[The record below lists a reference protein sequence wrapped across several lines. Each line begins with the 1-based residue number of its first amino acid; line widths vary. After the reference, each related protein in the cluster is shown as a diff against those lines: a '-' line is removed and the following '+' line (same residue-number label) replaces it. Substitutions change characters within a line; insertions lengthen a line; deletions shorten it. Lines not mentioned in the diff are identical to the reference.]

1 MTRQLK
7 IVYLKPLSG
16 YKTSLRSDTLWGLL
30 CWGIR
35 HLYGEQRLETFLDS
49 YTEGGS
55 PEWIISSTFPYKHDG
70 KKRIPFF
77 PKPFLPD
84 AKEESSISEK
94 DKLRL
99 RKKVKKMSW
108 LEHSDFEKTLK
119 GDLSQKDFLEQAQE
133 EIPSDASKIPP
144 KEHRTI
150 SMHNKIDRLRLST
163 FEAPD
168 GGQLFQTENVFWEDL
183 TNESDEKETTGLF
196 FLADVRDDEALN
208 LLISV
213 LRLYR
218 HFGMGG
224 NRSVGS
230 GFFEP
235 AISNFTL
242 TESSEANALV
252 NLSLFQPMDK
262 DLDNLDTHF
271 TEGGV
276 YRYELEQRIG
286 KTGFYPN
293 TQPKK
298 ATTFFKEGSILPI
311 DAFTMNGRF
320 SGKLIKNFDK
330 NFTNGYG
337 FMVKIKI

>member
-1 MTRQLK
+1 MTRLSK
-7 IVYLKPLSG
+7 IVYLKPVSG
-16 YKTSLRSDTLWGLL
+16 YKTPLRSDTLWGLL

-35 HLYGEQRLETFLDS
+35 HLYGEERLETFIKS
-49 YTEGGS
+49 YNDTEGV
-55 PEWIISSTFPYKHDG
+55 PELIISSTFPYHQDKEG
-70 KKRIPFF
+70 KKTLFF
-77 PKPFLPD
+77 PKPSVPPSEQGSD
-84 AKEESSISEK
+84 DKSISEK
-94 DKLRL
+94 IKMRL
-99 RKKVKKMSW
+99 
-108 LEHSDFEKTLK
+108 
-119 GDLSQKDFLEQAQE
+119 QKAENKIAWIEQANFE
-133 EIPSDASKIPP
+133 DILKTGKAPKKASKKPP
-144 KEHRTI
+144 KEQHEI
-150 SMHNKIDRLRLST
+150 SMHNKIDRLTLST
-163 FEAPD
+163 FKTID
-168 GGQLFQTENVFWEDL
+168 GSGQLFQTDNVFWEDA
-183 TNESDEKETTGLF
+183 TNKSTEGETRGLF

-337 FMVKIKI
+337 FMVKMKI